1 MCLHTAPYFWCHLLP
16 QLREEAEQET
26 AKLTPGFKKIAAKL
40 EKFIEQNAGEQQVPL
55 NTHFSCVCELRS
67 L

>member
-55 NTHFSCVCELRS
+55 KI
-67 L
+67 